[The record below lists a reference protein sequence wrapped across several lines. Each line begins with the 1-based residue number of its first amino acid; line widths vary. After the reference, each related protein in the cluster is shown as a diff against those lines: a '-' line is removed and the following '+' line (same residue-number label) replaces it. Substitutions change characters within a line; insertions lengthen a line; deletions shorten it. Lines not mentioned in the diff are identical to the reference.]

1 MHSTILSNICSYMFI
16 SLYQSISSPLN
27 PSIGPSIHL
36 PLHLSQVCND
46 QLSYLSVYPSLLIPF
61 HTLETHKE
69 TQKYI
74 HTHTCIDFYLFCWT
88 LDTVFTK
95 PRSLGT
101 SLFHQAA
108 SAHCEVAG
116 SQSATATICCGAVLT
131 GELSFES
138 RPMCHIFMSAQTL
151 ILSSNWAMQ
160 AACTREVK

>member
-1 MHSTILSNICSYMFI
+1 MFI
-16 SLYQSISSPLN
+16 YVHFFVSIYPFSSQSIHR
-27 PSIGPSIHL
+27 SIH
-36 PLHLSQVCND
+36 SSTSASVSVCND
-46 QLSYLSVYPSLLIPF
+46 QLRYLSVYPSLLIPF

-95 PRSLGT
+95 PRNLGT

-108 SAHCEVAG
+108 SAHCEVAR

-160 AACTREVK
+160 AACTR